1 MPPAVSGV
9 PGGSPRPRAGV
20 PARDGRP
27 NRRRRLPPGDLYRRA
42 ARLPASAC
50 GQSARLGLHHRA
62 AQGDRPPALA
72 LPPCPAGGRRRAAT
86 GAAGGGRPA
95 LRRRPPV
102 PRRRRGAR
110 HLGGG
115 GTPQRP
121 RGLEEAAQERGG
133 AEGDDDMTDFIEAL
147 ATRAAD
153 EGLLDVAYAT
163 LDSPVGEL
171 VVAATDRGLV
181 RIGLPGEPLDSVLSQ
196 LADGVSPRVLSYP
209 RRLDEARRELDQ
221 YFAGRREHFEPAVDW
236 RLSHPGFYRRV
247 LRETAKV
254 PFGEMITYGQAA
266 KRAGSPRAFR
276 AAGTALGANPVPI
289 VVPCHRVVR
298 TGGDIGNYG
307 GGPEMKRFLLEL
319 E

>member
-1 MPPAVSGV
+1 
-9 PGGSPRPRAGV
+9 
-20 PARDGRP
+20 
-27 NRRRRLPPGDLYRRA
+27 
-42 ARLPASAC
+42 
-50 GQSARLGLHHRA
+50 
-62 AQGDRPPALA
+62 
-72 LPPCPAGGRRRAAT
+72 
-86 GAAGGGRPA
+86 
-95 LRRRPPV
+95 
-102 PRRRRGAR
+102 
-110 HLGGG
+110 
-115 GTPQRP
+115 
-121 RGLEEAAQERGG
+121 
-133 AEGDDDMTDFIEAL
+133 MTDFVEAV

-221 YFAGRREHFEPAVDW
+221 YFAGRREHFELAVDW

-319 E
+319 ENAL